1 MTEDEMVGRQHQL
14 DRRQFEQAPG
24 VGDGQGSLVCCSP
37 RGHKELDTTERLNNN
52 YNVTARHHVG
62 TFRGSE
68 AGSARSGQGK
78 QGPRTGTK

>member
-37 RGHKELDTTERLNNN
+37 RGHKESDRTEQLN
-52 YNVTARHHVG
+52 
-62 TFRGSE
+62 
-68 AGSARSGQGK
+68 
-78 QGPRTGTK
+78 